1 MYRHVYIYAYWK
13 GPLMGL
19 GWLFLTDSPSL
30 QYGPWGSTQGTKEHK
45 LGASWMEANVDTSG
59 PWLRT
64 FVDILSHLLPSPEGR
79 KKKNRGGKGGKP

>member
-1 MYRHVYIYAYWK
+1 
-13 GPLMGL
+13 MGL

-79 KKKNRGGKGGKP
+79 KKKTEVERVENPEYVEL